1 MLTLAILLCY
11 LSGLSIL
18 LAISRKHTLAELLG
32 YSFLLG
38 IGLESLFLFLLDVV
52 GVRYSQGVLL
62 GLNVGFIAAING
74 LNYKGLLALK
84 TDFKA
89 PSFALRDI
97 NLVAVFILC
106 IAGYLFYAITVK
118 NLFWPPTEHDTLG
131 SFDKLGRIMALEG
144 KLKISLFDHHLQG
157 AGGLYPPLYHA
168 SFAYI
173 YIFGAIMP
181 KIITTLF
188 FFSMLTT
195 FYSVVAR
202 YVGDTAAALFT
213 LLFMITPEL
222 FAHAALSLGN
232 MPTTAYIGAA
242 ILSTIVWLDT
252 REEKYFWLSALSMAG
267 VTWIR
272 SDTIVFTAAAFLLVG
287 IHFLRFK
294 NFKQTALYYLIAAA
308 PFVVWMLYM
317 KLKLG
322 SGQTN
327 KFDLGIGYNAA
338 RWDLMTG
345 YVKAFLFGAQKGSI
359 DGGQLYGIVFLL
371 FFMALLANVAYF
383 AWRYFKSEL
392 FKQNWAASF
401 FSPTFYAVLF
411 TFTSFVL
418 YFIVFYLI
426 DEQAQKAPIS
436 SLMESSFKRGMFFF
450 IPTALFYVAANPLST
465 VLFKRLEK
473 FRLGN

>member
-1 MLTLAILLCY
+1 MLTIAIILCY
-11 LSGLSIL
+11 LSGASIL
-18 LAISRKHTLAELLG
+18 LAISRKYTLAELVG

-38 IGLESLFLFLLDVV
+38 IGLESVFLFLLDVV
-52 GVRYSQGVLL
+52 GVHYSQPVLL
-62 GLNVGFIAAING
+62 GLNVAFIALVNG

-84 TDFKA
+84 SEFKA
-89 PSFALRDI
+89 PSLALRDI
-97 NLVAVFILC
+97 NLVALFILC
-106 IAGYLFYAITVK
+106 IVGYLFYAITVK

-144 KLKISLFDHHLQG
+144 KLRISLFDHHLQG

-168 SFAYI
+168 SFAYV

-188 FFSMLTT
+188 FLSLLTT
-195 FYSVVAR
+195 FYSAVAR
-202 YVGDTAAALFT
+202 YVGCTAAALFT

-242 ILSTIVWLDT
+242 ALATIVWLDT
-252 REEKYFWLSALSMAG
+252 REQKYFWLAALSMAG

-272 SDTIVFTAAAFLLVG
+272 SDTIVFTAAAFLLMG
-287 IHFLRFK
+287 IDFLRHK
-294 NFKQTALYYLIAAA
+294 NFKQTIIYYAISIA
-308 PFVVWMLYM
+308 PFVIWMLYM

-327 KFDLGIGYNAA
+327 KFDLGIGYNAE
-338 RWDLMTG
+338 RWNLMTG

-371 FFMALLANVAYF
+371 FFVALFVNVAYF
-383 AWRYFKSEL
+383 CWKFFKSAD
-392 FKQNWAASF
+392 FKKNWISGIF
-401 FSPTFYAVLF
+401 NPGFNAVLF
-411 TFTSFVL
+411 TITSFVL

-426 DEQAQKAPIS
+426 DEEAQKAPIA

-450 IPTALFYVAANPLST
+450 IPTALFYAAANPLSAS
-465 VLFKRLEK
+465 LFLRLEK

>member
-1 MLTLAILLCY
+1 MLTISIILCY
-11 LSGLSIL
+11 LSGASIL
-18 LAISRKHTLAELLG
+18 LAVSRKYTLAELLG

-38 IGLESLFLFLLDVV
+38 IGLESVFLFLLDVV
-52 GVRYSQGVLL
+52 GVQYSQPVLL
-62 GLNVGFIAAING
+62 GFNLTFIALVNG

-84 TDFKA
+84 SEFKA

-106 IAGYLFYAITVK
+106 IAGYLFYAISVK

-168 SFAYI
+168 SFAYV

-188 FFSMLTT
+188 FVSMLTT

-202 YVGDTAAALFT
+202 YAGSTAAALFT

-242 ILSTIVWLDT
+242 VLATIVWLDT
-252 REEKYFWLSALSMAG
+252 REQKYFWLAALTMAG

-272 SDTIVFTAAAFLLVG
+272 SDTIVFTAAAFLLMG
-287 IHFLRFK
+287 IDLLRHK
-294 NFKQTALYYLIAAA
+294 NLKQTAVYYAISIA
-308 PFVVWMLYM
+308 PFVIWMLYM

-327 KFDLGIGYNAA
+327 KFDLGIGYNAE

-345 YVKAFLFGAQKGSI
+345 YIKAFLFGAQKGSI

-371 FFMALLANVAYF
+371 FFAAIFANAAYF
-383 AWRYFKSEL
+383 VWKMVKSPEFKA
-392 FKQNWAASF
+392 NWVSSI
-401 FSPTFYAVLF
+401 FSPGFNAVLF
-411 TFTSFVL
+411 TVTSFVL

-426 DEQAQKAPIS
+426 DEEAQKAPIA

-450 IPTALFYVAANPLST
+450 IPTALFYAVANPLSAA
-465 VLFKRLEK
+465 LFHRLEK

>member
-1 MLTLAILLCY
+1 MLTIAIILCY
-11 LSGLSIL
+11 LSGASIL
-18 LAISRKHTLAELLG
+18 LAISRKYTLAELVG

-38 IGLESLFLFLLDVV
+38 IGLESVFLFLLDVV
-52 GVRYSQGVLL
+52 GVQYSQPVLL
-62 GLNVGFIAAING
+62 GLNLAFIALVNG

-84 TDFKA
+84 SEFKV

-106 IAGYLFYAITVK
+106 IVGYLFYAITVK

-168 SFAYI
+168 SFAYV

-188 FFSMLTT
+188 FVSMLTT

-202 YVGDTAAALFT
+202 YAGSTAAALFT

-242 ILSTIVWLDT
+242 ALATIVWLDT
-252 REEKYFWLSALSMAG
+252 REQKYFWLAALSMAG

-272 SDTIVFTAAAFLLVG
+272 SDTIVFTAAAFLLIG
-287 IHFLRFK
+287 IDFLRHK
-294 NFKQTALYYLIAAA
+294 NLKQTAIYYAISIA
-308 PFVVWMLYM
+308 PFIIWMLYM

-327 KFDLGIGYNAA
+327 KFDLGIGYNAE

-345 YVKAFLFGAQKGSI
+345 YIKAFLFGAQKGSI

-371 FFMALLANVAYF
+371 FFVAIFANATYF
-383 AWRYFKSEL
+383 VWKMVKSPEFKAKWVS
-392 FKQNWAASF
+392 SI
-401 FSPTFYAVLF
+401 FSPGFNAVLF
-411 TFTSFVL
+411 TGTSFVL

-426 DEQAQKAPIS
+426 DEEAQKAPIA

-450 IPTALFYVAANPLST
+450 IPTALFYAAANPLSAA
-465 VLFKRLEK
+465 LFHRLEK

>member
-1 MLTLAILLCY
+1 MLTFAIILCY

-18 LAISRKHTLAELLG
+18 FAISRKYTLAELVG

-38 IGLESLFLFLLDVV
+38 IGLETMFLFLLDVV
-52 GVRYSQGVLL
+52 GVHYSQGVLL
-62 GLNVGFIAAING
+62 GLNFGFIALVNG
-74 LNYKGLLALK
+74 ANYKGLLELK
-84 TDFKA
+84 SEFKV

-97 NLVAVFILC
+97 NLVAVFILL
-106 IAGYLFYAITVK
+106 IVGYLFYAITVK

-144 KLKISLFDHHLQG
+144 KLKISLFDHNLQG

-168 SFAYI
+168 SFAYV
-173 YIFGAIMP
+173 YIFGAVMP

-188 FFSMLTT
+188 FLSMLTT
-195 FYSVVAR
+195 FYSAVAR
-202 YVGDTAAALFT
+202 YVGGTAAALFT

-242 ILSTIVWLDT
+242 ALATIIWLDT
-252 REEKYFWLSALSMAG
+252 NEEKYFWLSALSMVG

-287 IHFLRFK
+287 IYFLRHK
-294 NFKQTALYYLIAAA
+294 NFKQTAIYYTVSLA

-327 KFDLGIGYNAA
+327 KFDLGIGYNAE
-338 RWDLMTG
+338 RWDLMTD
-345 YVKAFLFGAQKGSI
+345 YIHAFLFGGQKGSV

-371 FFMALLANVAYF
+371 FFAALVANTAYF
-383 AWRYFKSEL
+383 IWKLTQSAEFKG
-392 FKQNWAASF
+392 KWHIGF
-401 FSPTFYAVLF
+401 FNTGFNAVLF
-411 TFTSFVL
+411 TVTAFVL
-418 YFIVFYLI
+418 YFTVFYLI
-426 DEQAQKAPIS
+426 DEEAQKAPLY

-450 IPTALFYVAANPLST
+450 IPTALFYVATNPLSAA
-465 VLFKRLEK
+465 LFHRLEK